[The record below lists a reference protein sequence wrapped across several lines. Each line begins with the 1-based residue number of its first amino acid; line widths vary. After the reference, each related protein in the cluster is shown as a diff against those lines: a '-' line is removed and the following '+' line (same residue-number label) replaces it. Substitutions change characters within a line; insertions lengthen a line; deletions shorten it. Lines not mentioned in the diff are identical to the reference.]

1 MYGKRVDSGTVCV
14 DSDKGNVYM
23 GASLHSGSV
32 DTVGHPQEVKVNPNP
47 LMCGS
52 VDRAT
57 VDAKVSSKQSCELRN
72 DEQSYARV
80 TEKKMGTRP
89 Q

>member
-14 DSDKGNVYM
+14 DLDKGNVYM

-32 DTVGHPQEVKVNPNP
+32 DTVGHPQEVNVNLNP

-52 VDRAT
+52 VDRTTADT
-57 VDAKVSSKQSCELRN
+57 KASSNRVCKMQNMELWN
-72 DEQSYARV
+72 NME
-80 TEKKMGTRP
+80 
-89 Q
+89 